1 MANQGWIKL
10 HRSITE
16 TDIWFAEP
24 FSPAM
29 AFIDLLLRAN
39 HKDAWWKSK
48 RILRGQLWTSKNM
61 LEQRWRV
68 GHVRVNKILNMLASE
83 EMIAV
88 EYHSMGVLI
97 TVLNYDKYQSTSSIQ
112 TNSQPKLQTNSQ
124 PKLQTNSQPTNNN
137 DKKCI
142 KNEEEKGRR
151 PHFRDPNSFED

>member
-83 EMIAV
+83 EMITV
-88 EYHSMGVLI
+88 EYHSMGLLI
-97 TVLNYDKYQSTSSIQ
+97 TINNYDKYQSTSSIQ
-112 TNSQPKLQTNSQ
+112 KNLQENSQKNSQ
-124 PKLQTNSQPTNNN
+124 KNLQENSQKTNNN
-137 DKKCI
+137 DKECI

-151 PHFRDPNSFED
+151 PRFRDPNSFED

>member
-10 HRSITE
+10 YRSITE

-29 AFIDLLLRAN
+29 AFIDLILRAN
-39 HKDAWWKSK
+39 HKDAWWKSR

-83 EMIAV
+83 EMITV

-137 DKKCI
+137 DKECI

-151 PHFRDPNSFED
+151 PYFPPPDSFED

>member
-10 HRSITE
+10 YRSITE

-83 EMIAV
+83 EMITV

-97 TVLNYDKYQSTSSIQ
+97 TVLNYDKYQSTSSSQ

-137 DKKCI
+137 DKECI

-151 PHFRDPNSFED
+151 PYFPPPDSFED

>member
-1 MANQGWIKL
+1 
-10 HRSITE
+10 
-16 TDIWFAEP
+16 
-24 FSPAM
+24 
-29 AFIDLLLRAN
+29 
-39 HKDAWWKSK
+39 
-48 RILRGQLWTSKNM
+48 M

-137 DKKCI
+137 DKECI

-151 PHFRDPNSFED
+151 PRFRDPNSFED